1 VRITAARL
9 MPDADPQDV
18 WDVIADPHRH
28 VLTLPSSV
36 SEIEVHDNGDIAC
49 VVSAMGKS
57 ERMLVRRTLC
67 DPPRRLVEER
77 VDGRRKGR
85 TEFTIEPDA
94 TGSRVT
100 VVADVDLP
108 MLVGAVAKGPIESGL
123 KEQLAGLE
131 REASG

>member
-1 VRITAARL
+1 MKVTVSRL

-18 WDVIADPHRH
+18 WDVIADPQRH

-57 ERMLVRRTLC
+57 ERMLVRRTFL

-77 VDGRRKGR
+77 VDGKRKGR

-108 MLVGAVAKGPIESGL
+108 MLVGAVAKGPIENGL
-123 KEQLAGLE
+123 KEQLGGLE